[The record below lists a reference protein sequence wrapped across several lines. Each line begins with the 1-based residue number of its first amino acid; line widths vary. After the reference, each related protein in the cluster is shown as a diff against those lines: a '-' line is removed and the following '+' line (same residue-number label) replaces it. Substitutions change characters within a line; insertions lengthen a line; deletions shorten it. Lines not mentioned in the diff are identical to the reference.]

1 MALTFAIDPG
11 NTHSAYVVLTSDN
24 IIAKGI
30 LPNDDMRL
38 LLREFAENNDIVLAI
53 EMIASYGMAV
63 GSEVFNTCVWIGR
76 YIEQVG
82 RYEYVYRKDVKMNLC
97 GSMRAKDSN
106 IRQALLDRFGKER
119 CKGLAKDMWSALAVG
134 VTYLDRK
141 EKE

>member
-11 NTHSAYVVLTSDN
+11 NTKSAYVVLAPE

-30 LPNDDMRL
+30 LPNDELRL
-38 LLREFAENNDIVLAI
+38 LLREFAENNEIVLAI

-63 GSEVFNTCVWIGR
+63 GAEVFDTCVWIGR